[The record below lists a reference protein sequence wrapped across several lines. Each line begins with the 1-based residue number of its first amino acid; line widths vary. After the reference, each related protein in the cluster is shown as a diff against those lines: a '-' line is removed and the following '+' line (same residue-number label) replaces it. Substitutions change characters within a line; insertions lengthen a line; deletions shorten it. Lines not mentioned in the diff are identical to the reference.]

1 MSCNPPDLPDS
12 QQRSDALGQEITK
25 LFGLITA
32 ATYDL
37 LVRIRQ
43 FDQEKLWHL
52 EGVCSCAYWLNW
64 KCGIGFNAA
73 REKVRFANALG
84 ELPKISE
91 AFRLGKV
98 SYSKVRAMTRVAT
111 LENEDYL
118 LNIAKYGTAYHVE
131 SLVRGYRRAKQL
143 NDVDSA
149 NKQHHARSLT
159 YRYDDDGSLVIKG
172 RLPAEVGAM
181 LIKALDKA
189 VERTVA
195 ETDNEKNED
204 KHETSTRGRPSFATR
219 RADALME
226 MAESYLQQG
235 PKSSSSA
242 DRYQVMVHVTAE
254 TSRRI
259 GCDTSIS
266 RLLENAKGEP
276 ISIGRKS
283 RVIPP
288 PMRRALQARDKG
300 CRFPDLGN
308 DRISR

>member
-37 LVRIRQ
+37 LVRICQ

-52 EGVCSCAYWLNW
+52 EGVCSCDHWLNW

-73 REKVRFANALG
+73 REKVRAANALG
-84 ELPKISE
+84 EPPKISE
-91 AFRLGKV
+91 AFGLGKV
-98 SYSKVRAMTRVAT
+98 SYSKVRAMTREAT
-111 LENEDYL
+111 LKNEDYL

-131 SLVRGYRRAKQL
+131 FLVRGYRRAKQL
-143 NDVDSA
+143 NDVDIA

-172 RLPAEVGAM
+172 RLPAEIGAM

-219 RADALME
+219 PADALME

-242 DRYQVMVHVTAE
+242 DRYQMMVHVTAE

-259 GCDTSIS
+259 ACDTSIS